1 MKYRYT
7 METFYLS
14 IPDEREKFTCAASGV
29 DSIAAIDMSC
39 PALGVEGGAFVT
51 PDGVTHTLRAGMGYV
66 FMREPV
72 GGTNWNNPI
81 VLDRI
86 LADME
91 ALDPFEGG
99 CPADVE
105 GGR

>member
-7 METFYLS
+7 MEQFYLTL
-14 IPDEREKFTCAASGV
+14 PDEREKFTCAASGV
-29 DSIAAIDMSC
+29 DSIAAIDMSR
-39 PALGVEGGAFVT
+39 PALGVEGGAFKT
-51 PDGVTHTLRAGMGYV
+51 PDGVLHQLKPGMGYV
-66 FMREPV
+66 FMREPM
-72 GGTNWNNPI
+72 GRDLNNPR

>member
-1 MKYRYT
+1 MRYRYT

-14 IPDEREKFTCAASGV
+14 IPDEREKFTLAASGV

-39 PALGVEGGAFVT
+39 PALGVEGGAFTT

-66 FMREPV
+66 FMREPA
-72 GGTNWNNPI
+72 GRDLNNPR

-91 ALDPFEGG
+91 ALDPFDGG